1 MLFIIRVAIE
11 YVSGVSSIPH
21 VLISDETI
29 NIVIAAMYCGV
40 QMLSF

>member
-11 YVSGVSSIPH
+11 YVSGVCNILH

-29 NIVIAAMYCGV
+29 NIVIAAMHYEIV
-40 QMLSF
+40 K